1 MTEGFMVKKHT
12 VPDEYEPFVLP
23 DRECVRVT
31 RQEMNACKLMTSL
44 VSVVAYAK
52 DDLRERLELV
62 PDGQHRME
70 TALTVIDNLLRDL
83 CGTINIRQA
92 KQLLNAA
99 KELEVRLVPRM
110 SPDHTTIQLNKDEY
124 QELIDCAREKCKFCT
139 LDGEECRKCR
149 LYQMLLDKVPLDHYG
164 DDITCPYAFTEWTS

>member
-110 SPDHTTIQLNKDEY
+110 SPDHTT
-124 QELIDCAREKCKFCT
+124 
-139 LDGEECRKCR
+139 
-149 LYQMLLDKVPLDHYG
+149 M
-164 DDITCPYAFTEWTS
+164 